1 MKLKE
6 LIKNLE
12 EKLAKEKN
20 VEVENALKDLK
31 DIDENIKEFDDRIK
45 AVKKIQDEQYEWLN
59 IKDV

>member
-12 EKLAKEKN
+12 EKLSKEKN
-20 VEVENALKDLK
+20 GEVEKALKDLK
-31 DIDENIKEFDDRIK
+31 HIDENIKEFDDRIK